1 MFSSGKGRVP
11 QKKKG
16 FTSKKNFFS
25 PETDTLW
32 CGGVSLKIFF
42 PPQER
47 RYLPQIF
54 FSLKKTHPKPHIPP
68 KQQLFPQKRRFHLKK
83 GRYFA
88 LILKNGTVMS
98 QKKNLKKG
106 GVCLKKK
113 VFSSRKRL
121 FASILLLR
129 GGFSS
134 GKGMFTSKK
143 RKVFIQLREISLKGN
158 KTSNL

>member
-1 MFSSGKGRVP
+1 MWGSII
-11 QKKKG
+11 
-16 FTSKKNFFS
+16 
-25 PETDTLW
+25 
-32 CGGVSLKIFF
+32 KIFF
-42 PPQER
+42 PPSGKEVFTSDFFF
-47 RYLPQIF
+47 PQKNSPQTTHTPKTTF
-54 FSLKKTHPKPHIPP
+54 SPKKTFSLKKREVFCLNFEKWDSYVT
-68 KQQLFPQKRRFHLKK
+68 KK
-83 GRYFA
+83 
-88 LILKNGTVMS
+88 
-98 QKKNLKKG
+98 KKNLKKG